1 MIIKAANDAVFFY
14 FLYAFFF
21 FFLLLFSSIYWCN
34 ENVEYYLIFLAQ
46 TEFLN
51 KKINFNQ
58 AMLL

>member
-1 MIIKAANDAVFFY
+1 MIIKAANDAAFFY
-14 FLYAFFF
+14 FLYAFF
-21 FFLLLFSSIYWCN
+21 LDLRLLFSSIYWCN